1 MLEQFDFN
9 KISSLVDRV
18 EDMWTPPEAEESFRR
33 IYAEAIIRC
42 DMHFNNMQFQ
52 LTENNELMAIAC
64 ASRKGDEISAEEW
77 WNGTYKNLSP
87 QQQSSFNLCRDYLS
101 MMDKKVYKFMKD
113 DDVKLD
119 LFIST
124 KKGWGKKILDE
135 AILYFKQLGFKNLF
149 LWTDC
154 ECNVDWYFSHGYEL
168 IDEDVYEPFSTE
180 SEEYKMF
187 IFKKKLTQPFSS

>member
-18 EDMWTPPEAEESFRR
+18 KDMWTPPAAEEAFRR
-33 IYAEAIIRC
+33 VYAESIIRQ

-52 LTENNELMAIAC
+52 LVENSELMAIAC
-64 ASRKGDEISAEEW
+64 ASKKGDKISAEEW
-77 WNGTYKNLSP
+77 WNATYKKLNS
-87 QQQSSFNLCRDYLS
+87 QEQFSFNLSRAYLS
-101 MMDKKVYKFMKD
+101 MMDEKAYSFMQD

-135 AILYFKQLGFKNLF
+135 AILYFKQQGFKNLF

-154 ECNVDWYFSHGYEL
+154 ECNVEWYFSHGYEL
-168 IDEDVYEPFSTE
+168 IDEDVYEPFSSE
-180 SEEYKMF
+180 SEEYKTY
-187 IFKKKLTQPFSS
+187 IFKKKLQ